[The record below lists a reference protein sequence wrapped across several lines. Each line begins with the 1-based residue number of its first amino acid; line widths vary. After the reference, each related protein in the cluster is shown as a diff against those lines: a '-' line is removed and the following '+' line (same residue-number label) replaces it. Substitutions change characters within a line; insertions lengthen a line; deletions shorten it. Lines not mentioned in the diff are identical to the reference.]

1 MSSQPQKGTER
12 LRGWRCIPRN
22 MGHPACPW
30 QRLLPAN
37 LVVLGL
43 TGPGKHCYN
52 LSPSKQPTRFKEGL
66 VLSSGFQGSPEWLS
80 EFRCENSLSKQC
92 STDIGCMRMGEK
104 SGAVGHCRSS
114 GKFSLKLRGKPFSR
128 SRLPFSYLGPWPP
141 YSLTR
146 TLFCHVPGTYPPVHL
161 FLLTTS
167 PGAAEMTLTEFSTK
181 HGLKTGLLIPR
192 GSTAPSSVL
201 YRLLYTDCE
210 CTQIGEGLTFGWDK
224 HTCKQTAHGQHSHKI
239 NMHVNRQLMDAS
251 LLRTFLLQFILI
263 PVLKLICPLGTAWFW
278 FVFLSLTCYG
288 QFLLWETSLR

>member
-161 FLLTTS
+161 FLLYNLS
-167 PGAAEMTLTEFSTK
+167 WSC
-181 HGLKTGLLIPR
+181 R
-192 GSTAPSSVL
+192 NDSCRVPSSVP
-201 YRLLYTDCE
+201 
-210 CTQIGEGLTFGWDK
+210 
-224 HTCKQTAHGQHSHKI
+224 S
-239 NMHVNRQLMDAS
+239 MDSKPA
-251 LLRTFLLQFILI
+251 
-263 PVLKLICPLGTAWFW
+263 C
-278 FVFLSLTCYG
+278 
-288 QFLLWETSLR
+288 